1 MVDSINTNTASIAA
15 RNALGKSNKELAKVQ
30 QDLATG
36 SLISD
41 PSNLPGPAGVAFAIS
56 ADIKTTQAA
65 AKNIV
70 QGEAYVQTG
79 TGALATLQELHEQM
93 SSLAATANND
103 MTLDSEALA
112 NLQLEMDALTTEVK
126 NVVDTTKFN
135 GVSYF
140 TNTDAASM
148 QIGTEGSTTL
158 THTHVDLTSAETY
171 GDTAGFLDISTA
183 VAAAAA
189 IDTIALARTTVN
201 TEVATLGAL
210 KSRMGFIANN
220 LGTTIQNFSGAKAA
234 FADTDI
240 PAALE
245 RSQTLGAL
253 VDVAGSMMSKSLEKA
268 GKLSELVRNA
278 R

>member
-15 RNALGKSNKELAKVQ
+15 RNALAKNNKDLAKEQ
-30 QDLATG
+30 QNLATG
-36 SLISD
+36 SLIAD
-41 PSNLPGPAGVAFAIS
+41 PSNLPGPAGVAFSIS
-56 ADIKTTQAA
+56 VDIKTTQVA

-93 SSLAATANND
+93 SNLAATANND
-103 MTLDSEALA
+103 MTLDAEARA
-112 NLQLEMDALTTEVK
+112 NLQLEMDALQAEVE
-126 NVVDTTKFN
+126 NVVQTTKFN

-148 QIGTEGSTTL
+148 QVGTEGSTIL
-158 THTHVDLTSAETY
+158 THTHVDLSSIETGANGSFDLSTSGGAQ
-171 GDTAGFLDISTA
+171 TALDNIST
-183 VAAAAA
+183 
-189 IDTIALARTTVN
+189 ARTTVN

-268 GKLSELVRNA
+268 GKLSELVKSA

>member
-15 RNALGKSNKELAKVQ
+15 RNALAKNNKDLAKEQ
-30 QDLATG
+30 QNLATG
-36 SLISD
+36 SLIAD
-41 PSNLPGPAGVAFAIS
+41 PSNLPGPAGVAFSIS
-56 ADIKTTQAA
+56 VDIKTTQVA

-93 SSLAATANND
+93 SNLAATANND
-103 MTLDSEALA
+103 MTLDAEARA
-112 NLQLEMDALTTEVK
+112 NLQLEMDALQAEVE
-126 NVVDTTKFN
+126 NVVQTTKFN

-140 TNTDAASM
+140 TNIDAASM
-148 QIGTEGSTTL
+148 QVGTEGSTIL
-158 THTHVDLTSAETY
+158 THTHVDLSSIETGANGSFDLSTSGGAQ
-171 GDTAGFLDISTA
+171 TALDNIST
-183 VAAAAA
+183 
-189 IDTIALARTTVN
+189 ARTTVN

-268 GKLSELVRNA
+268 GKLSELVKSA

>member
-15 RNALGKSNKELAKVQ
+15 RNALSRNNKELSKVQ

-36 SLISD
+36 SLIAD

-65 AKNIV
+65 AKNLV

-103 MTLDSEALA
+103 MTLDAGALT
-112 NLQLEMDALTTEVK
+112 NLQLEMDALTAEAK

-140 TNTDAASM
+140 TGANTFQM
-148 QIGTEGSTTL
+148 QVGTESSTVL
-158 THTHVDLTSAETY
+158 SHTTTDLTSMATA
-171 GDTAGFLDISTA
+171 GDTAGFLDITSA
-183 VAAAAA
+183 SAAATALT
-189 IDTIALARTTVN
+189 TIASERVIIN
-201 TEVATLGAL
+201 NEVAKLGAL

-245 RSQTLGAL
+245 RSQTLAAL
-253 VDVAGSMMSKSLEKA
+253 VDVSGAMMSKTLEKA
-268 GKLSELVRNA
+268 GKLSELVKNMR
-278 R
+278 

>member
-15 RNALGKSNKELAKVQ
+15 RNALAKNNKDLAKEQ
-30 QDLATG
+30 QNLATG
-36 SLISD
+36 SLIAD
-41 PSNLPGPAGVAFAIS
+41 PSNLPGPAGVAFSIS
-56 ADIKTTQAA
+56 VDIKTTQVA

-93 SSLAATANND
+93 SNLAATANND
-103 MTLDSEALA
+103 MTLDAEARA
-112 NLQLEMDALTTEVK
+112 NLQLEMDALQAEVE
-126 NVVDTTKFN
+126 NVVQTTKFN

-140 TNTDAASM
+140 TNIDAASM
-148 QIGTEGSTTL
+148 QVGTEGSTIL
-158 THTHVDLTSAETY
+158 THTHVDLSSIETGATGSFDLSTSGGAQ
-171 GDTAGFLDISTA
+171 TALDNIST
-183 VAAAAA
+183 
-189 IDTIALARTTVN
+189 ARTTVN

-253 VDVAGSMMSKSLEKA
+253 VDVAGAMMNKSLEKA
-268 GKLSELVRNA
+268 GKLSELVKSA